1 MMKKFKE
8 MIFKDF
14 GWKLLSIAIATIL
27 WFMVINIDQPVDTR
41 TYSRPLSIENMSVL
55 TDKGLTIG
63 NLEELKTT
71 KVNVKV
77 KAQRTALDRLSQNPE
92 WISAVADLSE
102 LTSVNNGDIVSLPVA
117 VSIQGGN
124 TYGIS
129 SKSPA
134 AVEIHIEIMDSRELP
149 VEVKLNGTLEDGT
162 YLSEPLLSAE
172 TVRVTGPASLVNTV
186 VSVRASVDAEDI
198 MANPD
203 VTAELICYNANGV
216 PVKGVSTDPEEIV
229 VSYALHDMKQVPLQ
243 VEITGNPAPGYQ
255 VGEVICSPRYA
266 ALIGNTE
273 ELADL
278 VYLQLDS
285 INVSGR
291 NSAVT
296 ETFRLADYLPEGMT
310 LMGDNDGTVTVTVE
324 ITEQSQKQ
332 LTIPAS
338 HVRILG
344 QENGKTYTL
353 HGDAHITLTGEGTAL
368 DRVDADDLRGTIYV
382 NNLSAGEHRVMLHA
396 ELPDGLTLNPSYI
409 TVTVR
414 DASAS
419 TEE

>member
-1 MMKKFKE
+1 MKKFKE

>member
-1 MMKKFKE
+1 MKKFKE

-134 AVEIHIEIMDSRELP
+134 AVEIRIEIMDSRELP

-266 ALIGNTE
+266 ALIGNAE

-291 NSAVT
+291 SSAVT
-296 ETFRLADYLPEGMT
+296 ETFHLTDYLPEGMT
-310 LMGDNDGTVTVTVE
+310 LMGDNDDIVTVTVE

-338 HVRILG
+338 HIRILG

-353 HGDAHITLTGEGTAL
+353 HGDAHITLAGEGTAL
-368 DRVDADDLRGTIYV
+368 DKADADDLRGTIYV

-396 ELPDGLTLNPSYI
+396 ELPDGLILNPSYI